1 MLDRLPL
8 CALST
13 VVTKS
18 HIYRLLITI
27 IHHKLLMKF
36 LKILVLLFVINFNL
50 NAQSQSQLET
60 NKKENK
66 TYVIK
71 NVNIITMSKN
81 NEIIE
86 NATVVIHN
94 RKILSINDAIPTN
107 AETINGTGKWL
118 IPGLIDMHVHTN
130 ADLNFRENSSTQGA
144 TFFMDTQ
151 DVMTTYIA
159 NGVTTIFELGGRVEH
174 FGQRNEIAKG
184 KVIGPRMAIAS
195 MINGGDPNNGGRIV
209 TNESDARQAVRSAK
223 AEGYNFIKAYS
234 HLNIESFKAVV
245 DEAQKQGL
253 KVVGHIPD
261 VFKGQT
267 EEAFVPNFGLVA
279 HAEEFSKQIRNEEKT
294 KEDAQRFAQIS
305 KKNNTWLIPN
315 LIAIVKIR
323 DQVQSLDSIRSLE
336 TLKYVHP
343 LLQDKWL
350 NSNNYNKHSSTEFI
364 NYLDS
369 LIVFHKEMVVAFKEA
384 GVPMVAG
391 TDAGVSGVVTGFALH
406 DELELLVEA
415 GLTNEEALIS
425 ATRLP
430 SEWLGINNI
439 VGTVEVGKYADL
451 LLLDANPL
459 ENIQNTRAISGVFV
473 NGNWVNRDK
482 IDKML
487 SDLADW
493 NTSMKEKYKW
503 KNRREY

>member
-1 MLDRLPL
+1 
-8 CALST
+8 
-13 VVTKS
+13 
-18 HIYRLLITI
+18 
-27 IHHKLLMKF
+27 MKF
-36 LKILVLLFVINFNL
+36 LKILILLVTINFNL
-50 NAQSQSQLET
+50 DAQNRSLL
-60 NKKENK
+60 NKNKQENI
-66 TYVIK
+66 TYVIR
-71 NVNIITMSKN
+71 NVNIIPMTEDNKV
-81 NEIIE
+81 IE
-86 NATVVIHN
+86 KATVVIRN
-94 RKILSINDAIPTN
+94 QKILSINDSIPVN
-107 AETINGTGKWL
+107 ATTIDGTDKWL

-151 DVMTTYIA
+151 HVMTTYIA

-184 KVIGPRMAIAS
+184 KVIGPRMAIAP

-209 TNESDARQAVRSAK
+209 NNDSDARQAVRSAK

-234 HLNIESFKAVV
+234 HLNIESFHAVV

-261 VFKGQT
+261 AFKGKT
-267 EEAFVPNFGLVA
+267 EKAFVPNFGLVA

-315 LIAIVKIR
+315 LLAIVKIR
-323 DQVQSLDSIRSLE
+323 DQVQSLDSIGSME

-350 NSNNYNKHSSTEFI
+350 TSNNYIKHSSPEFI

-369 LIVFHKEMVVAFKEA
+369 LIVFHKEMVIAFKEA
-384 GVPMVAG
+384 GVPMVTG
-391 TDAGVSGVVTGFALH
+391 TDAGVSGIVTGFALH

-415 GLTNEEALIS
+415 GLTNDEALIS

-430 SEWLGINNI
+430 SEWLEINDI
-439 VGTVEVGKYADL
+439 VGTIEVGKYADL
-451 LLLDANPL
+451 LLLSANPL
-459 ENIQNTRAISGVFV
+459 ENIQNTRKISGVFV
-473 NGNWVNRDK
+473 NGNWVSRNN

-487 SDLADW
+487 LELANW
-493 NTSMKEKYKW
+493 NTSKKEVYKW

>member
-1 MLDRLPL
+1 MN
-8 CALST
+8 
-13 VVTKS
+13 
-18 HIYRLLITI
+18 HY
-27 IHHKLLMKF
+27 
-36 LKILVLLFVINFNL
+36 LKNVLLLVTFFFASCNSPSFKST
-50 NAQSQSQLET
+50 QQEQESD
-60 NKKENK
+60 

-71 NVNIITMSKN
+71 NVNIIPMTKN
-81 NEIIE
+81 NEVIE
-86 NATVVIHN
+86 NATLVIKN
-94 RKILSINDAIPTN
+94 QKIFSINDSIPAN
-107 AETINGTGKWL
+107 AEIINGTDKWL

-130 ADLNFRENSSTQGA
+130 ADLNFRVNSSTQGA

-174 FGQRNEIAKG
+174 FGQRNEIIKG
-184 KVIGPRMAIAS
+184 KIIGPRMAIAP

-209 TNESDARQAVRSAK
+209 NNDSDARQAVRSAK
-223 AEGYNFIKAYS
+223 AEGYNFIKVYS
-234 HLNIESFKAVV
+234 HLNIESFLAVV

-261 VFKGQT
+261 VFKGKT
-267 EEAFVPNFGLVA
+267 EKAFVPNFGLVA

-323 DQVQSLDSIRSLE
+323 DQVQSLDSIRTMES
-336 TLKYVHP
+336 LKYVHP

-350 NSNNYNKHSSTEFI
+350 TSNNYNKHSSPEFI

-369 LIVFHKEMVVAFKEA
+369 LITFHKEMVVAFKEA

-430 SEWLGINNI
+430 SEWLEINEI
-439 VGTVEVGKYADL
+439 VGTIEVDKYADL
-451 LLLDANPL
+451 ILLDANPL
-459 ENIQNTRAISGVFV
+459 KNIQNIRAINGVFID
-473 NGNWVNRDK
+473 GKWVDKDK
-482 IDKML
+482 IDIML
-487 SDLADW
+487 SDLANW
-493 NTSMKEKYKW
+493 NTENLDKYKW
-503 KNRREY
+503 SKRREY